1 MAWFSR
7 VPVVDVTKD
16 NFKELWPT
24 MLVAL
29 KTATFVAVDLEL
41 SGLGNR
47 RKLNTP
53 SVDDRYKSLAGVARS
68 RAVLSIGLSCFKL
81 NNIDEDGPLVLPFTT
96 QTFNLTLLCSEE
108 YVVEPISLKFLVDH
122 GFDFNMQYSQGA
134 PYHRGADQNGEA
146 PQSVR
151 QLFSELVC
159 SRVPLILH
167 NGLVDL
173 VFLYQSFYTELPSTL
188 GSFLADLSE
197 MFPAGIFDTKCITDF
212 HIRMPASYLEYVFR
226 RSQRENAVHQSKEQP
241 HVTLTFPP
249 YPPHMACVEYRD
261 CCLPDTLLNTT
272 QSTTVIPYCEQYG
285 AHGTCPK
292 GVKCPL
298 SHDPDIIIDQEDW
311 VKAKKKRRRDRKKK
325 KGNKTEDGGQDKTEH
340 LVSMETDD
348 GRDVT
353 SVDGTDSDGQTHT
366 DQSDG
371 GTDNVVAK
379 TRVGCHRAG
388 FDAFMTGFAMATMV
402 CKLGKL
408 CGETNLFTTKFQ
420 LEEFAN
426 RVYLSGKDFPLQIAR
441 SAFAKPSNNHKAK
454 LQRLQFGGTSYQ

>member
-24 MLVAL
+24 ILVAL

-53 SVDDRYKSLAGVARS
+53 SVDDRYKFLAGVARS

-81 NNIDEDGPLVLPFTT
+81 NNIAEDGPLVLPFTT

-134 PYHRGADQNGEA
+134 PYHRGADQKGEE

-159 SRVPLILH
+159 SKVPLILH

-173 VFLYQSFYTELPSTL
+173 VFLYQSFYTELPPTL

-197 MFPAGIFDTKCITDF
+197 MFPAGIFDTKYITDF
-212 HIRMPASYLEYVFR
+212 HIRMPASYLVYVFR
-226 RSQRENAVHQSKEQP
+226 RSQRENAVQESKRQA

-261 CCLPDTLLNTT
+261 CCLPDTLLSTT
-272 QSTTVIPYCEQYG
+272 QGTTVTPYCEQYA

-292 GVKCPL
+292 GVNCPR

-311 VKAKKKRRRDRKKK
+311 VKANKKRRRDRKKK
-325 KGNKTEDGGQDKTEH
+325 KKGNKEGEQDITEH
-340 LVSMETDD
+340 PVSMETDD
-348 GRDVT
+348 Q
-353 SVDGTDSDGQTHT
+353 SVEDSVNCDSQTHT

-371 GTDNVVAK
+371 RTDNVVAK
-379 TRVGCHRAG
+379 TPVGCHRAG

-408 CGETNLFTTKFQ
+408 CGEAELFSARFQ

-426 RVYLSGKDFPLQIAR
+426 RVYLSGKDFPLQITR

-454 LQRLQFGGTSYQ
+454 LERLQIGGTPYQ

>member
-24 MLVAL
+24 ILVAL
-29 KTATFVAVDLEL
+29 KTATFVALDLEL

-47 RKLNTP
+47 RNLNTP

-68 RAVLSIGLSCFKL
+68 RAVLSMGLSCFKL
-81 NNIDEDGPLVLPFTT
+81 NNIAEDGSLVLPFTT

-134 PYHRGADQNGEA
+134 PYHRGADKNGEV

-173 VFLYQSFYTELPSTL
+173 VFLYQSFYTELPPTL

-226 RSQRENAVHQSKEQP
+226 RSQRENAVHQTKQQP

-249 YPPHMACVEYRD
+249 YPPHMVCVEYRD
-261 CCLPDTLLNTT
+261 CCLPDNLLNTT
-272 QSTTVIPYCEQYG
+272 QSTTVIPYCEQYA

-292 GVKCPL
+292 GVLCPQ

-311 VKAKKKRRRDRKKK
+311 VKARKKRRRDRKRK
-325 KGNKTEDGGQDKTEH
+325 KGNKLEEEQDKEGNP
-340 LVSMETDD
+340 VSMETDD
-348 GRDVT
+348 GRDV
-353 SVDGTDSDGQTHT
+353 SGVEGTVPDSQTHT

-408 CGETNLFTTKFQ
+408 CKEADSFTTMFQ

-441 SAFAKPSNNHKAK
+441 SAFAKPSNHHKAK
-454 LQRLQFGGTSYQ
+454 FQRLQHGGTSF